1 MRGIVAGA
9 ITIGVGMNAEI
20 LIVEDEGLIAMDLKR
35 KLERAG
41 YTVPAIVDNAEDALR
56 SARDIRPALVL
67 MDIRLNGS
75 VDGIEAADQIRRQF
89 HLPVMFVTA
98 HADRATLDRA
108 RIAEPFGF
116 IVKPFH
122 SVDFCAQI
130 EMALWKHQMEQKL
143 RVSEA
148 WLAATFRNVGD
159 ALIATDSEGN
169 VALMN
174 LPAARLTG
182 WGQADAVG
190 KPLRRIFLAVDETTG
205 VSVVPDVEQISEGE
219 ATGKLGQYAGQRA
232 CILTNH
238 NGGSTIV
245 EAEISANIDAGEV
258 FGVIVAFRDITERR
272 KAENQARQL
281 LKMDALTLMA
291 TGLGRELAESQQKM
305 DTSLRVLIEESER
318 PAPRLLWDVYE
329 RSAHQQ
335 SVVQQ
340 LLTLGNSNGG
350 EPALLNLNDVLSGLE
365 PKMQKVLG
373 IHRTLRLK
381 LQSGVPLIQAN
392 PAYLRE
398 NLLRLV
404 SDARQATAEGAT
416 VEVSTA
422 IVKSGSGK
430 YSAQVVVRDNRKVL
444 PSSAKERIFDPYYQ
458 SRPGK
463 RNPGF
468 SLALVYQFAAL
479 CGGSIDVEVSPGEG
493 SAYFLT
499 FPGADPY
506 PAPSPSGP
514 EGLHIPVIDVRVA
527 ANA

>member
-1 MRGIVAGA
+1 
-9 ITIGVGMNAEI
+9 MNAEI

-67 MDIRLNGS
+67 MDIRLNGP
-75 VDGIEAADQIRRQF
+75 VDGIEAADQIRKQF

-108 RIAEPFGF
+108 RIAEPFGY

-182 WGQADAVG
+182 WGQTEAVG
-190 KPLRRIFLAVDETTG
+190 KPLWHVFRAVDEITG
-205 VSVVPDVEQISEGE
+205 LSAVLPVEEVSEGE
-219 ATGKLGQYAGQRA
+219 GIGQQP
-232 CILTNH
+232 CILTNRI
-238 NGGSTIV
+238 GGTVIV
-245 EAEISANIDAGEV
+245 EAEISANIDAGQT

-281 LKMDALTLMA
+281 QKMDALTLMA

-305 DTSLRVLIEESER
+305 DNSLRVLIEESER

-350 EPALLNLNDVLSGLE
+350 EPSLLNLNDVLSGLE
-365 PKMQKVLG
+365 PKMHKVLG
-373 IHRTLRLK
+373 IHRSLRLR
-381 LQSGVPLIQAN
+381 LQPGVPMILAN
-392 PAYLRE
+392 LAYLRE

-422 IVKSGSGK
+422 TVKSGPGK
-430 YSAQVVVRDNRKVL
+430 YNSQVVVRDNRKVL
-444 PSSAKERIFDPYYQ
+444 ASSAKERTFDPYYQ

-479 CGGSIDVEVSPGEG
+479 SGGSIDVEVSPGEG

-506 PAPSPSGP
+506 PTPREPDGLKTEIAKTDRKTDQPSSA
-514 EGLHIPVIDVRVA
+514 HIPALDARVA
-527 ANA
+527 AIA

>member
-1 MRGIVAGA
+1 
-9 ITIGVGMNAEI
+9 MNAEI

-159 ALIATDSEGN
+159 ALIATDSGGN

-190 KPLRRIFLAVDETTG
+190 KPLRQIFLAVDELTG
-205 VSVVPDVEQISEGE
+205 VSAVPDVEQIGEGDV
-219 ATGKLGQYAGQRA
+219 TTGQRA
-232 CILTNH
+232 CILTNR

-272 KAENQARQL
+272 KAEKQARQL

-305 DTSLRVLIEESER
+305 DTSLRVLIEESEP

-381 LQSGVPLIQAN
+381 LQPAVPLIQAN

-422 IVKSGSGK
+422 IVKAGAGK
-430 YSAQVVVRDNRKVL
+430 YNAQVVVRDNRKVL
-444 PSSAKERIFDPYYQ
+444 PSSAKERMFDPYYQ

-506 PAPSPSGP
+506 PA
-514 EGLHIPVIDVRVA
+514 HIPVIDVRVA

>member
-1 MRGIVAGA
+1 
-9 ITIGVGMNAEI
+9 MNAAI
-20 LIVEDEGLIAMDLKR
+20 LIVEDEGLIALDLRR

-56 SARDIRPALVL
+56 TVRDIKPALVL

-159 ALIATDSEGN
+159 ALIATDSDGN

-182 WGQADAVG
+182 WGQAEAVG
-190 KPLRRIFLAVDETTG
+190 RPLRHIFRAVDEITG
-205 VSVVPDVEQISEGE
+205 ASAVPEVDEIGEGE
-219 ATGKLGQYAGQRA
+219 GIGQRA
-232 CILTNH
+232 CILSSR
-238 NGGSTIV
+238 NGGNVIV
-245 EAEISANIDAGEV
+245 EAEISANIDAGQT
-258 FGVIVAFRDITERR
+258 FGVIVAFRDITLRR
-272 KAENQARQL
+272 KLESQARQL
-281 LKMDALTLMA
+281 QKMDALTLMA

-305 DTSLRVLIEESER
+305 DNSLRVLIEESER

-350 EPALLNLNDVLSGLE
+350 EPSLLNLNDVLAALE
-365 PKMQKVLG
+365 SRMQKVLG

-381 LQSGVPLIQAN
+381 TQAGIPLIHVN

-398 NLLRLV
+398 NLLRLI
-404 SDARQATAEGAT
+404 SDARQATSEGAT
-416 VEVSTA
+416 VEVSTTM
-422 IVKSGSGK
+422 VKAAAGK
-430 YSAQVVVRDNRKVL
+430 FNAQVIVRDNRKVL
-444 PSSAKERIFDPYYQ
+444 PSSAKERFFDPYYQ

-493 SAYFLT
+493 SAYLLT

-506 PAPSPSGP
+506 PAQPGPDGLKIDVPSAG
-514 EGLHIPVIDVRVA
+514 HIPAVDARIA
-527 ANA
+527 ASA

>member
-1 MRGIVAGA
+1 
-9 ITIGVGMNAEI
+9 MNAEI
-20 LIVEDEGLIAMDLKR
+20 LIVEDEGLIALDLKR

-56 SARDIRPALVL
+56 AVRDLRPALVL

-75 VDGIEAADQIRRQF
+75 VDGIEAADEIRRQF

-159 ALIATDSEGN
+159 ALIATDSDGN

-174 LPAARLTG
+174 LPAVRLTG
-182 WGQADAVG
+182 WGQAEAVG
-190 KPLRRIFLAVDETTG
+190 RPLRHVFRAVDEITG
-205 VSVVPDVEQISEGE
+205 VTAVPPVNEIGEGI
-219 ATGKLGQYAGQRA
+219 GQRA
-232 CILTNH
+232 CILTNR
-238 NGGSTIV
+238 NGGSVIV
-245 EAEISANIDAGEV
+245 EAEISANIDAGET
-258 FGVIVAFRDITERR
+258 FGVIVAFRDITLRR
-272 KAENQARQL
+272 KMESQARQL
-281 LKMDALTLMA
+281 QKMDALTLMA

-305 DTSLRVLIEESER
+305 DNSLRVLIEESER

-350 EPALLNLNDVLSGLE
+350 EPSLLNLNDVLSALE
-365 PKMQKVLG
+365 PKMHKVLG
-373 IHRTLRLK
+373 IHRSLRLR
-381 LQSGVPLIQAN
+381 LQPGVPMILAN
-392 PAYLRE
+392 PPYLRE
-398 NLLRLV
+398 NLLRLI

-416 VEVSTA
+416 IEVSTA
-422 IVKSGSGK
+422 MVKAAPGK
-430 YSAQVVVRDNRKVL
+430 YNAQVVVRDNRKVL
-444 PSSAKERIFDPYYQ
+444 PSSAKERTFDPYYQ

-479 CGGSIDVEVSPGEG
+479 SGGSIDVEVSPGEG

-506 PAPSPSGP
+506 PTLRGP
-514 EGLHIPVIDVRVA
+514 DGLKVCTYPLSMSA
-527 ANA
+527 